1 MLSRVVFRLYAANGN
16 ELAVRVDAVDVRAGV
31 KAVKITLIKADL
43 QVAQLLAD

>member
-16 ELAVRVDAVDVRAGV
+16 ELAVRVDAVDARAGV
-31 KAVKITLIKADL
+31 KAVKTTLKADL